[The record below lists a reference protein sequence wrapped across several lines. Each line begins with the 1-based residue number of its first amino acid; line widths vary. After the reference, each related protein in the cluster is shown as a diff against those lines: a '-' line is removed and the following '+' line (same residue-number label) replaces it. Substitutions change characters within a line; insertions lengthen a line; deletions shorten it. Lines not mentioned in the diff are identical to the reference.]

1 MFKAHSVDDSD
12 FARRLVDWAVIIRKT
27 FYDGGTDEIISTRRL
42 VHVAKAYSIF
52 ENKLKAIEL
61 CIARFDED
69 TKATFR
75 KLYECL
81 DEDVSVS
88 IKVEEPKE
96 EVDSQYEP
104 F

>member
-1 MFKAHSVDDSD
+1 MC
-12 FARRLVDWAVIIRKT
+12 IR
-27 FYDGGTDEIISTRRL
+27 DR
-42 VHVAKAYSIF
+42 AYSIF

-81 DEDVSVS
+81 DEE
-88 IKVEEPKE
+88 VEEPKVVE
-96 EVDSQYEP
+96 EVDEDYKP